1 MMEFRR
7 EHDLAFTPGQV
18 WAVLLDFEGH
28 RQWNPYVRLEL
39 LHSDPIALRYW
50 LRMNPHKPK
59 LLEVP
64 ATVLAAYPERLLT
77 IYVRPSF
84 LLKFEESFALSPNGT
99 GTRLVHSYRCGG
111 LLVTLR
117 LPGIRKS
124 FETMLGSID
133 RRLIAHLERRYRGKP
148 RGPSGSNFWAR

>member
-50 LRMNPHKPK
+50 LRMA
-59 LLEVP
+59 V
-64 ATVLAAYPERLLT
+64 RSSFRMLT
-77 IYVRPSF
+77 GQSHFPLRI
-84 LLKFEESFALSPNGT
+84 
-99 GTRLVHSYRCGG
+99 GTRTSRNAAG
-111 LLVTLR
+111 R
-117 LPGIRKS
+117 S
-124 FETMLGSID
+124 
-133 RRLIAHLERRYRGKP
+133 
-148 RGPSGSNFWAR
+148 

>member
-50 LRMNPHKPK
+50 LRM
-59 LLEVP
+59 
-64 ATVLAAYPERLLT
+64 A
-77 IYVRPSF
+77 VRSS
-84 LLKFEESFALSPNGT
+84 LVANDTRTWQLSRIAL
-99 GTRLVHSYRCGG
+99 
-111 LLVTLR
+111 
-117 LPGIRKS
+117 
-124 FETMLGSID
+124 F
-133 RRLIAHLERRYRGKP
+133 
-148 RGPSGSNFWAR
+148 GP

>member
-50 LRMNPHKPK
+50 LRM
-59 LLEVP
+59 
-64 ATVLAAYPERLLT
+64 
-77 IYVRPSF
+77 
-84 LLKFEESFALSPNGT
+84 
-99 GTRLVHSYRCGG
+99 
-111 LLVTLR
+111 
-117 LPGIRKS
+117 
-124 FETMLGSID
+124 
-133 RRLIAHLERRYRGKP
+133 
-148 RGPSGSNFWAR
+148 

>member
-50 LRMNPHKPK
+50 LRMAVRSSLVAN
-59 LLEVP
+59 
-64 ATVLAAYPERLLT
+64 ATRT
-77 IYVRPSF
+77 WQ
-84 LLKFEESFALSPNGT
+84 LSRIELCSP
-99 GTRLVHSYRCGG
+99 
-111 LLVTLR
+111 
-117 LPGIRKS
+117 
-124 FETMLGSID
+124 
-133 RRLIAHLERRYRGKP
+133 
-148 RGPSGSNFWAR
+148 